1 MINREEKRR
10 FVLENKMSFAQFRE
24 IVLKRRTIRDFKK
37 DEVYSSDILECIELG
52 IWAPTGSNLQRLR
65 FSVIIDSDL
74 IEKIKLY
81 SPGLPKTT
89 PAILA
94 LYSYEKEE
102 YKNNFYEEIINYDI
116 GLALQNICLGLYLKG
131 YGSCIVKSFNQV
143 MLDKL
148 LYKKNYKLRILLAWG
163 RIKKTPLPPER
174 KEIKAYLI

>member
-1 MINREEKRR
+1 
-10 FVLENKMSFAQFRE
+10 MSFVQFRE
-24 IVLKRRTIRDFKK
+24 IALKRRTVRDFKK
-37 DEVYSSDILECIELG
+37 DDVRPSDILECIELG
-52 IWAPTGSNLQRLR
+52 IWAPTGGNLQRLR
-65 FSVIIDSDL
+65 YSIITDGNL

-81 SPGLPKTT
+81 SPGLPKTSS
-89 PAILA
+89 AILA

-143 MLDKL
+143 MLNKL
-148 LYKKNYKLRILLAWG
+148 LYKKNHKLRILLAYG
-163 RIKKTPLPPER
+163 KIEKLPLPPER

>member
-1 MINREEKRR
+1 M
-10 FVLENKMSFAQFRE
+10 ENKMSFAQFRE
-24 IVLKRRTIRDFKK
+24 IALKRRTVRDFKK
-37 DEVYSSDILECIELG
+37 DDVVRPSDILECIELG
-52 IWAPTGSNLQRLR
+52 IWAPTGGNLQRLR
-65 FSVIIDSDL
+65 FSIIVDGDL

-102 YKNNFYEEIINYDI
+102 YKSNFFEELINYDI

-131 YGSCIVKSFNQV
+131 YGSCIVKSFNQF
-143 MLDKL
+143 MLNKL
-148 LYKKNYKLRILLAWG
+148 LYKKNHKLRILLAWG
-163 RIKKTPLPPER
+163 RIEKTPLPPKR